1 MLLSYT
7 KFKNKFE
14 QVIKSSPAQEK
25 PAVERHLAAALT
37 CFVYNPMDGL
47 SSESDD
53 AIGHVF

>member
-1 MLLSYT
+1 MQLSYT
-7 KFKNKFE
+7 TFKNKFE
-14 QVIKSSPAQEK
+14 QFIKSSPAQEK
-25 PAVERHLAAALT
+25 PAVERHLAAAPT